1 MSNIRIVQYFEL
13 VAFTSAAAA
22 KSLANLST
30 TDTIVIGR
38 EPGSIIHRYQ
48 NYFVNEQVR
57 WNGEQYAFAPFR
69 AEGTTSN
76 LNGDNALVQV
86 LFPNVEV
93 AIRLVE
99 QGNGNRLSRLT
110 LTTAWLNANNGLI
123 KSYAER
129 FIGIGAAF
137 SETTI
142 ELRFRSAMDS
152 VGANFPARS
161 LSRNLVGILPL
172 NADLFLQ

>member
-1 MSNIRIVQYFEL
+1 MSNIRVVQYFEL
-13 VAFTSAAAA
+13 IAFTSASAA
-22 KSLANLST
+22 KDLADLST
-30 TDTIVIGR
+30 TDTIVVGR
-38 EPGSIIHRYQ
+38 EPGTVVHRHQ

-57 WNGEQYAFAPFR
+57 WNGDLYAFAPFR
-69 AEGTTSN
+69 MEGTTSS
-76 LNGDNALVQV
+76 LNGDNTLMQI
-86 LFPNVEV
+86 LFPNVEI

-110 LTTAWLNANNGLI
+110 LTTAWLNENNGLI

-129 FIGIGAAF
+129 YIGIGAAF

-172 NADLFLQ
+172 NSDLFLQ